1 MRLPASVLLAIA
13 VAASLSLSALAAEPF
28 GFSDQDR
35 ADVNCLAAS
44 SIALGN
50 AAANGAPDSAEAV
63 GITTVLTYFL
73 GKLKG
78 RHADLRVADVLTP
91 AVYQALTPIL
101 VTEAQRC
108 GANAEKAVRQTSLLF
123 PLRTSAAL
131 RLSVKV
137 VFMVVHGFHRK
148 PFLNE
153 CGGPSRP
160 DGAKVAS
167 S

>member
-1 MRLPASVLLAIA
+1 VTVRLPASVLLAIA
-13 VAASLSLSALAAEPF
+13 AAASLSLSALAAEPF

-108 GANAEKAVRQTSLLF
+108 GAEAIMIGGELEQAGKLL
-123 PLRTSAAL
+123 SAAENA
-131 RLSVKV
+131 RATRRN
-137 VFMVVHGFHRK
+137 GT
-148 PFLNE
+148 
-153 CGGPSRP
+153 
-160 DGAKVAS
+160 
-167 S
+167 